1 MYVLWDGVELDKSKR
16 AVENLQ
22 RMLWG
27 LESFRVL
34 DITLASTS
42 EVLNRAR
49 KDFEH
54 TMKEVTVPIFSACG
68 PAD

>member
-1 MYVLWDGVELDKSKR
+1 MCTVGWMELDKSKR

-34 DITLASTS
+34 DITLASTL
-42 EVLNRAR
+42 EVLNRAK

-54 TMKEVTVPIFSACG
+54 TMKEVTVPIFGTCG
-68 PAD
+68 STD